1 MKTQKSQQSNQK
13 RNKIKTG
20 IFTAMFLT
28 QYFCSPDILLFS
40 KSKYEIESSWSI
52 EKKQAKKVFWKWIL
66 HSYSVSVFH
75 QNRKQLLSSQKEQ
88 S

>member
-40 KSKYEIESSWSI
+40 KSKYEIESS
-52 EKKQAKKVFWKWIL
+52 
-66 HSYSVSVFH
+66 
-75 QNRKQLLSSQKEQ
+75 
-88 S
+88 